1 LQTSVIIIL
10 DSHNQNRQTFLSP
23 CFIIGSA
30 KQNRKNFKKIYF
42 RGLQKMKTQ
51 FIPNQ
56 KLRDLGYEKTKGG
69 ILGGLAVS
77 KGNIVLLLV
86 TFLLGRVSLFDSL
99 MPFGMAFYAA
109 SAGICTNRVLM
120 AAAVIMGML
129 TGGAVEELYVGL
141 MFLVSFTVIERLFKN
156 KTAREGIKYSLIG
169 LVSIA
174 VSQLIPVSMHGF
186 LLYDI
191 LRALLYTALVFS
203 LIFIFRRS
211 IPLID
216 GTGINREISSEEAIS
231 LAMLA
236 AIALTGFGDMQIAG
250 ASLTNVFGILAV
262 MLFSYK
268 AGPAVGSTVGIIVGL
283 VVTLSNPV
291 TPLIIGTYGFCGL
304 LAGVFRNLGKTGAA
318 LGFVIGNAILT
329 LYINGSTEV
338 LLYIKDMIFSSIIF
352 TAIPQKTINGFM
364 GVFSASPAVLKDK
377 ASYSERIKELTVE
390 RLNNFAKAFQELS
403 KTFDEISQAK
413 MVTGNQDISCLFDRV
428 ADKVCKDCSLCLHC
442 WDRNFYN
449 TYQVMFRVVE
459 SLEKKG
465 WIEETDIPEYFM
477 ERCERIG
484 EFVKQVNNI
493 YELFKVDMSWKN
505 RMGESRGLISQQLDG
520 LSNVISN
527 LALEINNDIE
537 FKGDLE
543 EKLLSELENSG
554 VKVKDVVVYKN
565 KWDKFEVNI
574 FHKGCA
580 GANKCLDSI
589 EKMVSDVLKR
599 RMVKD
604 RSECVYNHKLGTCNL
619 KLVEEEVFSITTG
632 VARMSKHESMISGDN
647 YTFLNIGDGK
657 HVMALSDGMGT
668 GQRAFNQ
675 SKAAI
680 GLLEQFM
687 ETGFD
692 KDTAIRLINSILVLK
707 SDDDSFATIDLCAVD
722 LYDGKVEFV
731 KIGAVPTFIK
741 RPRKIEVIKTVS
753 LPAGILSNIET
764 ELVCKNVSNGDFIIM
779 VTDGIIDSFKQE
791 EGGEQTLIKFIED
804 LDSINPQV
812 IADSILA
819 EACSRC
825 RNKPVDDMTVLV
837 AKIWKR

>member
-1 LQTSVIIIL
+1 
-10 DSHNQNRQTFLSP
+10 
-23 CFIIGSA
+23 
-30 KQNRKNFKKIYF
+30 
-42 RGLQKMKTQ
+42 MKTQ
-51 FIPNQ
+51 FIPYQ
-56 KLRDLGYEKTKGG
+56 KLSGLEKVYEKTKGG
-69 ILGGLAVS
+69 ILGGLAVQ
-77 KGNIVLLLV
+77 KGNIVLLLI
-86 TFLLGRVSLFDSL
+86 TFLLGRVSLFDDL

-109 SAGICTNRVLM
+109 SAGSGTSRILL
-120 AAAVIMGML
+120 ASAVILGML

-141 MFLVSFTVIERLFKN
+141 MFLAAFTVIERLFKN
-156 KTAREGIKYSLIG
+156 KTANNGIKHSLIG

-174 VSQLIPVSMHGF
+174 ASQLILVSMQGF
-186 LLYDI
+186 LMYDV

-203 LIFIFRRS
+203 LIFIFKRGLV
-211 IPLID
+211 LID
-216 GTGINREISSEEAIS
+216 GTTKNHELSSEEIIS
-231 LAMLA
+231 GAMLA
-236 AIALTGFGDMQIAG
+236 VIALTGFGDMQIAG

-262 MLFSYK
+262 MLFSFK
-268 AGPAVGSTVGIIVGL
+268 TGPAVGSAVGVIVGL
-283 VVTLSNPV
+283 VITLSNPV

-304 LAGVFRNLGKTGAA
+304 LSGVFRNLGKIGAG
-318 LGFVIGNAILT
+318 LGFIIGNAMLT

-338 LLYIKDMIFSSIIF
+338 FIYIKDIIFAAIIF
-352 TAIPQKTINGFM
+352 TAIPQKIINNVMEAFA
-364 GVFSASPAVLKDK
+364 ASPTVLKDK

-403 KTFDEISQAK
+403 KTFDEISQTQ
-413 MVTGNQDISCLFDRV
+413 MVTTNQDISSLFDRV
-428 ADKVCKDCSLCLHC
+428 ADNVCKDCSLCLHC

-449 TYQVMFRVVE
+449 TYQVMFKVVE

-465 WIEETDIPEYFM
+465 WIEQRDIPQYFM
-477 ERCERIG
+477 ERCERID
-484 EFVKQVNNI
+484 EFVKQVNNV

-505 RMGESRGLISQQLDG
+505 KMGESRGLISQQLDG

-543 EKLLSELENSG
+543 ERLLSEFENAG
-554 VKVKDVVVYKN
+554 VKVKDILVYKN
-565 KWDKFEVNI
+565 KWEKFEVNI

-580 GANKCLDSI
+580 GSNKCLDSI
-589 EKMVSDVLKR
+589 EKMASSVLKR
-599 RMVKD
+599 RMIKD
-604 RSECVYNHKLGTCNL
+604 RGECMYNHKLGACNL

-632 VARMSKHESMISGDN
+632 VARREKHDSRISGDN
-647 YTFLNIGDGK
+647 YTFMNIGDGK
-657 HVMALSDGMGT
+657 HVLALSDGMGT

-741 RPRKIEVIKTVS
+741 RPRRTEVIRTVS
-753 LPAGILSNIET
+753 LPVGILSNIET
-764 ELVCKNVSNGDFIIM
+764 ELVCKNVDNGDFIIM
-779 VTDGIIDSFKQE
+779 VSDGIIDSFKQE
-791 EGGEQTLIKFIED
+791 GEEEQTLIKFIED
-804 LDSINPQV
+804 IDNINPQA
-812 IADSILA
+812 IADSILS

-825 RNKPVDDMTVLV
+825 GGKPLDDMTVLV

>member
-1 LQTSVIIIL
+1 
-10 DSHNQNRQTFLSP
+10 
-23 CFIIGSA
+23 
-30 KQNRKNFKKIYF
+30 
-42 RGLQKMKTQ
+42 MKTQ
-51 FIPNQ
+51 FIPYQ
-56 KLRDLGYEKTKGG
+56 KLSDLGKVYEKTKGG
-69 ILGGLAVS
+69 ILGGLALK
-77 KGNIVLLLV
+77 KGNIVLLLI
-86 TFLLGRVSLFDSL
+86 TFLLGRVSLFDNL

-109 SAGICTNRVLM
+109 SAGIGTSRALM
-120 AAAVIMGML
+120 ATAVILGML

-141 MFLVSFTVIERLFKN
+141 MFLAAFTIIERLFKN
-156 KTAREGIKYSLIG
+156 KTANNGVMQSVAG
-169 LVSIA
+169 LLSIA

-186 LLYDI
+186 LMYDI
-191 LRALLYTALVFS
+191 FRALLYTALVFS
-203 LIFIFRRS
+203 LIFIFKRS
-211 IPLID
+211 IPFFD
-216 GTGINREISSEEAIS
+216 GTSSSRVLSSEETISAAI
-231 LAMLA
+231 LA
-236 AIALTGFGDMQIAG
+236 AIALTGFGDMQMAG

-262 MLFSYK
+262 ILFSFK
-268 AGPAVGSTVGIIVGL
+268 AGPAVGSAVGVIVGL
-283 VVTLSNPV
+283 VITLSNPV

-304 LAGVFRNLGKTGAA
+304 LSGVFRNLGKIGAG
-318 LGFVIGNAILT
+318 LGFIVGNAMLT

-338 LLYIKDMIFSSIIF
+338 FIYIKDIFFAAIIF
-352 TAIPQKTINGFM
+352 MVIPQKIINNVM
-364 GVFSASPAVLKDK
+364 GTFAASPVVLKDK
-377 ASYSERIKELTVE
+377 ACYSERIKELTVE
-390 RLNNFAKAFQELS
+390 RLNSFAKAFQELS
-403 KTFDEISQAK
+403 KTFDEISQTQ
-413 MVTGNQDISCLFDRV
+413 MVTSNQDISSLFDRV

-449 TYQVMFRVVE
+449 TYQVMFKVVE
-459 SLEKKG
+459 SLERKG
-465 WIEETDIPEYFM
+465 WIEERDIPAYFM

-493 YELFKVDMSWKN
+493 YELFKVDMAWKN

-527 LALEINNDIE
+527 LALEINNEIE

-543 EKLLSELENSG
+543 ERLLSELENDG
-554 VKVKDVVVYKN
+554 VKVRDILVYEN
-565 KWDKFEVNI
+565 KWGKFEVNI
-574 FHKGCA
+574 FHQGCA
-580 GANKCLDSI
+580 GSNKCLDSV
-589 EKMVSDVLKR
+589 EKLASSVLRR

-604 RSECVYNHKLGTCNL
+604 RSECMYNHKSGVCNL

-632 VARMSKHESMISGDN
+632 VARRAKHESQISGDN
-647 YTFLNIGDGK
+647 HTFMNIGDGK

-741 RPRKIEVIKTVS
+741 RPRRIEVIRTVS
-753 LPAGILSNIET
+753 LPAGILSTIET
-764 ELVCKNVSNGDFIIM
+764 ELVCKNVDNGDFIIM
-779 VTDGIIDSFKQE
+779 VSDGIIDSFKQE

-804 LDSINPQV
+804 IDNINPQA
-812 IADSILA
+812 IADSILS

-825 RNKPVDDMTVLV
+825 ENKPVDDMTVLV
-837 AKIWKR
+837 AKVWKR